1 MKNDLNKVVEEFE
14 KRIQDSEETLYERL
28 NAENENLNE
37 KIHRVQ
43 FGIIDVNVNWPVKEI
58 LERSGKKN
66 PKFLV
71 HISGMNLV
79 SVMNNLS
86 EITRRHG

>member
-1 MKNDLNKVVEEFE
+1 MKNDLSKVVEEFE
-14 KRIQDSEETLYERL
+14 KRIQDSEESLHERF
-28 NAENENLNE
+28 NSENENFNE

-43 FGIIDVNVNWPVKEI
+43 FGVIDVNVNWRVKEI
-58 LERSGKKN
+58 LNKSSKKN

-86 EITRRHG
+86 ELTRRP